1 VPCFIIGN
9 KYGVMGAQTADV
21 LAKAIRQAAAELT
34 SAA

>member
-1 VPCFIIGN
+1 
-9 KYGVMGAQTADV
+9 VMGAQTADV